1 MIPQEK
7 STQKD
12 RLLFAPRQL
21 FGLRLGD
28 ILKFMSSLLLP
39 LALGVFTV
47 IITFQQ
53 QNAAKQ
59 QRDEDR
65 KSSELQREQEKS
77 LEEQR
82 YKNEALDTFIKDM
95 GKLLKEN
102 NGFLT
107 ANRVTATLARV
118 KTLNILRELDAQRNM
133 RVIRFLYEANQLAE
147 VDGHSPLD
155 LSAAEL
161 RDMNFRRLSIIK
173 MKITNLSL
181 TGVFLSNATFAGV
194 DMEYVDF
201 ATNQFDNVNFFS
213 DYINNVSFSFT
224 RLNNSNFSY
233 GKFRNANFLFSSLFN
248 VNFSFSALINTHLP
262 STQIEHGNFS
272 FTQLFNVSFSS
283 AQLDHINFSFAQFYH
298 VDFSSCLLANIS
310 FSHARFVDVNFS
322 SATLQNVDFSYANIN
337 YADFSS
343 AQLLN
348 VNFSFAILRK
358 DYHNFIFFY
367 LSNKYLTV
375 FLASANFGGT
385 AASYVEFRRATC
397 IAVLF
402 SSAILSESSFR
413 HSNIK
418 HASFEDAK
426 LNNVDFFRAN
436 LYKADFSGAEIED
449 SNLQSALSTQDALKD
464 DETVFH
470 DRNLLNDDQYDCNIS
485 LDNSWI
491 LQTGNVTKRMS
502 NKSNIS
508 CQFTLQLHNERAT
521 MLQRI
526 NLSNKWDSST
536 WPNSRAVLRANMS
549 DGVSMRLKGIKRNC
563 SASAKEILDSS
574 RENISLIL
582 QDDMWGLEVN
592 IEFSVLNNQSDMT
605 HHWYENIKLF
615 IIYGTYLEFLR
626 VEPNIPVHARWVQDD
641 VTVTSGHD
649 DDNDTNQL
657 NAARGLFVDD
667 DQSMIIVDTG
677 NNRVMQWKWGDPNGQ
692 VIVGDNESEDQLNN
706 PTDVLIDKKT
716 NSLIICD
723 QGNRRVLRWS
733 RRSDTTQ
740 GEILVDNID
749 CHGLA
754 MGDQR
759 FFYVSD
765 IEKNE
770 IRQYT
775 MGYKNGTLMAGGH
788 GRGSGFHQLF
798 APRHLFVDRQQVL
811 YVSDWGNH
819 RVMKWNKGAKEGIVV
834 AGGRGYGKALTQ
846 LYFPEGLFVDTSGTI
861 YVADIYND
869 RVMRWPQGAKQGT
882 IIVGDNRK
890 REEADQFLS
899 PTGLSFDRHGNIYI
913 INGLNNQI
921 HRFSLE

>member
-375 FLASANFGGT
+375 FLASTNFGGT

-563 SASAKEILDSS
+563 SASAKEIL
-574 RENISLIL
+574 
-582 QDDMWGLEVN
+582 
-592 IEFSVLNNQSDMT
+592 
-605 HHWYENIKLF
+605 
-615 IIYGTYLEFLR
+615 

-677 NNRVMQWKWGDPNGQ
+677 HNRVMQWKWGDPNGQ

-706 PTDVLIDKKT
+706 PTDVLIDKET

-846 LYFPEGLFVDTSGTI
+846 LYFPEGLFVDASGTI

>member
-7 STQKD
+7 SAQKD

-28 ILKFMSSLLLP
+28 ILKFISSLLLP

-65 KSSELQREQEKS
+65 KASQLQREQEKN

-82 YKNEALDTFIKDM
+82 YKNEALDTFIKEM
-95 GKLLKEN
+95 GKLLKES

-161 RDMNFRRLSIIK
+161 RDMNFRRLSILK

-224 RLNNSNFSY
+224 RLNNLNFSY
-233 GKFRNANFLFSSLFN
+233 GKFRNANFSFSSLFN

-262 STQIEHGNFS
+262 STQIENGNFS
-272 FTQLFNVSFSS
+272 FAQLFDVSFSS

-298 VDFSSCLLANIS
+298 VDFSSCVLLNIS

-322 SATLQNVDFSYANIN
+322 TATLQNVDFSYATIN
-337 YADFSS
+337 NADFSY

-348 VNFSFAILRK
+348 VNFSFAILP
-358 DYHNFIFFY
+358 
-367 LSNKYLTV
+367 
-375 FLASANFGGT
+375 SANFDGMT
-385 AASYVEFRRATC
+385 ASYIEFRKATC
-397 IAVLF
+397 IAALF
-402 SSAILSESSFR
+402 SSATLSESSFR

-418 HASFEDAK
+418 HASFKDAK

-436 LYKADFSGAEIED
+436 LYKADFSAAEIED
-449 SNLQSALSTQDALKD
+449 SNLQSALSTQDVLKD
-464 DETVFH
+464 GETIFH
-470 DRNLLNDDQYDCNIS
+470 DSNLLNDGQYDCNIS

-491 LQTGNVTKRMS
+491 LQTGHVTKIMS
-502 NKSNIS
+502 NKSNLS
-508 CQFTLQLHNERAT
+508 CRFTLQLRTERAT
-521 MLQRI
+521 MLQRVD
-526 NLSNKWDSST
+526 LSNKWDSSI
-536 WPNSRAVLRANMS
+536 WPNSQAVLRAHMS
-549 DGVSMRLKGIKRNC
+549 DGVSMQLKGIKRNY
-563 SASAKEILDSS
+563 SVSAKEIL
-574 RENISLIL
+574 
-582 QDDMWGLEVN
+582 
-592 IEFSVLNNQSDMT
+592 
-605 HHWYENIKLF
+605 
-615 IIYGTYLEFLR
+615 
-626 VEPNIPVHARWVQDD
+626 VEPNIPVHARWVHDG
-641 VTVTSGHD
+641 VTVASGHDDDD

-657 NAARGLFVDD
+657 DTARALFVDD
-667 DQSMIIVDTG
+667 DQSMIIADTG

-706 PTDVLIDKKT
+706 PTDVLIDQET
-716 NSLIICD
+716 NSFMICD

-754 MGDQR
+754 MCDQR
-759 FFYVSD
+759 FLYVSD
-765 IEKNE
+765 IEKHE

-775 MGYKNGTLMAGGH
+775 IGYKNGTLMAGGH

-819 RVMKWNKGAKEGIVV
+819 RVMKWNKGAKEGLVV

-846 LYFPEGLFVDTSGTI
+846 LHFPGGLFVDMSGTI
-861 YVADIYND
+861 YVADMYND
-869 RVMRWPQGAKQGT
+869 RVMRWPHGAKQGI
-882 IIVGDNRK
+882 IIVGDNRE

>member
-1 MIPQEK
+1 
-7 STQKD
+7 
-12 RLLFAPRQL
+12 
-21 FGLRLGD
+21 
-28 ILKFMSSLLLP
+28 
-39 LALGVFTV
+39 
-47 IITFQQ
+47 
-53 QNAAKQ
+53 
-59 QRDEDR
+59 
-65 KSSELQREQEKS
+65 
-77 LEEQR
+77 
-82 YKNEALDTFIKDM
+82 M
-95 GKLLKEN
+95 GKLLKES

-161 RDMNFRRLSIIK
+161 RDMNFRRLSILK

-224 RLNNSNFSY
+224 RLNNLNFSY
-233 GKFRNANFLFSSLFN
+233 GKFRNANFSFSSLFN

-262 STQIEHGNFS
+262 STQIENGNFS
-272 FTQLFNVSFSS
+272 FTQLFDVSFSS

-298 VDFSSCLLANIS
+298 VDFSSCVLLNIS

-322 SATLQNVDFSYANIN
+322 TATLQNVDFSYATIN
-337 YADFSS
+337 NADFSS

-348 VNFSFAILRK
+348 VNFSFAILP
-358 DYHNFIFFY
+358 
-367 LSNKYLTV
+367 
-375 FLASANFGGT
+375 SANFDGMT
-385 AASYVEFRRATC
+385 ASYIEFRKATC
-397 IAVLF
+397 IAALF
-402 SSAILSESSFR
+402 SSATLSESSFR

-418 HASFEDAK
+418 HASFKDAK

-436 LYKADFSGAEIED
+436 LYKADFSAAEIED
-449 SNLQSALSTQDALKD
+449 SNLQSALSTQDVLKD
-464 DETVFH
+464 GETIFH
-470 DRNLLNDDQYDCNIS
+470 DRNLLNDGQYDCNIS

-491 LQTGNVTKRMS
+491 LQTGHVTKIMS
-502 NKSNIS
+502 NKSNLS
-508 CQFTLQLHNERAT
+508 CRFTLQLRTERAT
-521 MLQRI
+521 MLQRVD
-526 NLSNKWDSST
+526 LSNKWDSSI
-536 WPNSRAVLRANMS
+536 WPNSQAVLRAHMS
-549 DGVSMRLKGIKRNC
+549 NGVSMQLKGIKRNY
-563 SASAKEILDSS
+563 SASAKEILGKPQYAPIRISLQLLYTDSS
-574 RENISLIL
+574 KENISLIL
-582 QDDMWGLEVN
+582 QDDMWELEVN
-592 IEFSVLNNQSDMT
+592 IEFRAFNNQSDMA

-626 VEPNIPVHARWVQDD
+626 VEPNIPVHARWVHDG
-641 VTVTSGHD
+641 VTVASGHDDDD

-657 NAARGLFVDD
+657 DTARALFVDD
-667 DQSMIIVDTG
+667 DQSMIIADTG

-706 PTDVLIDKKT
+706 PTDVLIDQET
-716 NSLIICD
+716 NSFMICD

-754 MGDQR
+754 MCDQR
-759 FFYVSD
+759 FLYVSD
-765 IEKNE
+765 IEKHE

-775 MGYKNGTLMAGGH
+775 IGYNNGTLMAGGH

-819 RVMKWNKGAKEGIVV
+819 RVMKWNKGAKEGLVV

-846 LYFPEGLFVDTSGTI
+846 LHFPGGLFVDMSGTI
-861 YVADIYND
+861 YVADMYND
-869 RVMRWPQGAKQGT
+869 RVMRWPHGVKQGI
-882 IIVGDNRK
+882 IIVGDNRE

>member
-201 ATNQFDNVNFFS
+201 ATN
-213 DYINNVSFSFT
+213 
-224 RLNNSNFSY
+224 
-233 GKFRNANFLFSSLFN
+233 
-248 VNFSFSALINTHLP
+248 H
-262 STQIEHGNFS
+262 
-272 FTQLFNVSFSS
+272 
-283 AQLDHINFSFAQFYH
+283 
-298 VDFSSCLLANIS
+298 
-310 FSHARFVDVNFS
+310 
-322 SATLQNVDFSYANIN
+322 ATLQNVDFSYANIN

-348 VNFSFAILRK
+348 VNFSFAILP
-358 DYHNFIFFY
+358 
-367 LSNKYLTV
+367 
-375 FLASANFGGT
+375 SANFGGT